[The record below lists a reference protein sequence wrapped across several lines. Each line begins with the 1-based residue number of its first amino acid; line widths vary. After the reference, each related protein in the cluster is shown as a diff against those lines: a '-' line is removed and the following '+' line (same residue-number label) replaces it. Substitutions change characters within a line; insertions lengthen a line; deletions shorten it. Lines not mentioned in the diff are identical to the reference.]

1 MQKESL
7 KKISLAAVL
16 SVGAFVAYAGTASA
30 ATANFTDVS
39 VRLDR
44 MKASTATGGTVCA
57 KPVTAAT
64 ETNVKVTFPSG
75 FTLGAFG
82 TWAINTTETVKWPYS
97 ASPWE
102 GTPAATG
109 VNGQTVTISSG
120 DLTVGTTYCFNFTAG
135 LTTGT
140 AGDSQIGS
148 ITTNGGAADIDSS
161 QFALSIVTDDQ
172 VVISAQVT
180 PIFTFALNKTADAF
194 TTPLSPSAIVS
205 TTGTTGT
212 IQTNADSGWVA
223 WVKSSGKLASA
234 STGAE
239 IATIGTTTDD
249 SAEALTNGTNG
260 YGLDVTTT
268 QHGAGTY
275 DGDGVVSQLSGYGKE
290 YDGSATTVGT
300 LSTTFQPIAA
310 SSGTTNGDTVTLT
323 ERATIS
329 AVTPAAM
336 DYTDTL
342 TVIAAGRF

>member
-7 KKISLAAVL
+7 KKISLATVL
-16 SVGAFVAYAGTASA
+16 SVGAFVAYAQAASA
-30 ATANFTDVS
+30 ANFTDVS

-44 MKASTATGGTVCA
+44 MKAGEATGGTVCA
-57 KPVTAAT
+57 KPVTTAT

-75 FTLGAFG
+75 FTLGASE

-97 ASPWE
+97 ASSWV
-102 GTPAATG
+102 GTPAVTG
-109 VNGQTVTISSG
+109 VNGQTVTVSSG
-120 DLTVGTTYCFNFTAG
+120 DLTVGTPYCFNFTAG
-135 LTTGT
+135 LTNGT

-148 ITTNGGAADIDSS
+148 VTTNSGSADIDSS
-161 QFALSIVTDDQ
+161 QFALSLVSNDQ

-239 IATIGTTTDD
+239 IATFGTIND

-268 QHGAGTY
+268 QHGAGLY
-275 DGDGVVSQLSGYGKE
+275 DGDGVVSQLSGYGLE